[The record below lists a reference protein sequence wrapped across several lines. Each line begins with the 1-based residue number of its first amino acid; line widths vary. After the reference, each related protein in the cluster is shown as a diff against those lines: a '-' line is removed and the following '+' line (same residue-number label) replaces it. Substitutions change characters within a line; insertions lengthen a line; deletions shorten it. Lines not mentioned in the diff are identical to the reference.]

1 MSTSSHANSPRR
13 RARPQARHDS
23 GRYGEPVAE
32 RIDPDAV
39 HDWELV
45 RRVIARTD
53 VRILAQVAEP
63 DMPEQSF
70 NVLHVLL
77 HAPQR
82 RMPMTQL
89 AREMLMSSGGF
100 TKLADRLGREGLI
113 DRRGS
118 EDDRRVVYAALT
130 VEGVR
135 VAKAAERRYHAA
147 LRDVLFDAVSPHR
160 LHDIATWLQA
170 LDREPGGPTETAL
183 PTRRDP
189 SMPERRSR
197 TVHPVPKEAF

>member
-1 MSTSSHANSPRR
+1 
-13 RARPQARHDS
+13 
-23 GRYGEPVAE
+23 VAE

-53 VRILAQVAEP
+53 VRILGQVVDQ

-89 AREMLMSSGGF
+89 AREVLMSSGGF
-100 TKLADRLGREGLI
+100 TKLADRLGRDGLI

-130 VEGVR
+130 TEGIR

-147 LRDVLFDAVSPHR
+147 LRDLLFDVIGPDDLHLIADR
-160 LHDIATWLQA
+160 LRA
-170 LDREPGGPTETAL
+170 LDNEAGTATETAL
-183 PTRRDP
+183 PAGRDP
-189 SMPERRSR
+189 SMPERRSGR
-197 TVHPVPKEAF
+197 SAADGRNRAVAAVPNQAF